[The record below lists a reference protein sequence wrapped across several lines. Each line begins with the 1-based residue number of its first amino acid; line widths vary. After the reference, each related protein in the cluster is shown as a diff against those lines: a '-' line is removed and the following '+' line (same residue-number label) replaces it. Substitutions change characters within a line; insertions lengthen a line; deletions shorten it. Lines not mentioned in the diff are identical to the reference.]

1 LKGKIVSYDSV
12 NGVGKIIIKGEGIKP
27 FNIDNWLDYD
37 ISPSVGLDV
46 EFNIEENEIID
57 ILSSESSGILIEQLN
72 EDFNYTIPE
81 NLKIQE
87 DISLN
92 YCLEEFFT
100 KFKKIAL
107 KYKDLLYITKQLPYK
122 TIKRF
127 VFTAYNNLLEIDF
140 TINDKNLVDVK
151 NSLEEIE
158 YYYNKLLNEIKNPIF
173 VILEKLVLNKQNH
186 YQKIKKKYEN
196 NKFLITDYTKNTNLL
211 EIKIEKLKKELEK
224 TNKKSKAYQQGVNL
238 LKSYKKKY
246 VDLIDMA
253 QNLKEENSNLIE
265 DIIQFENVYKEIFQK
280 FFNKEVS
287 ILLKI
292 LQKELDVLSYKFDS
306 VLWENAK
313 KSKQIQHFFRE
324 AKIEGSY
331 STKTFMKYY
340 LKNLNTDKMNTKDSE
355 LLKVFNDLNVFN
367 KSIVIYDKNRN
378 RAREIALTIENLEHD
393 SDVKI
398 YDSFKDFVLYIK
410 DNGETLDIVILEIED
425 YTESIIQKILPILKK
440 LSVKVILF
448 SETIV
453 SDEVIKQDEISKKIK
468 LLI

>member
-1 LKGKIVSYDSV
+1 MKGKIVSYDSAK
-12 NGVGKIIIKGEGIKP
+12 GVGKIIIKGEGIKT
-27 FNIDNWLDYD
+27 FNIDNWLDYNVT
-37 ISPSVGLDV
+37 PNVGLEV
-46 EFNIEENEIID
+46 EFNIENDEIVN
-57 ILSSESSGILIEQLN
+57 ILSSESSEILIEQLN
-72 EDFNYTIPE
+72 EHFTYNIPQDL
-81 NLKIQE
+81 NIQE

-107 KYKDLLYITKQLPYK
+107 KYKDLLHINKKLPYK

-140 TINDKNLVDVK
+140 SINDKNLVDVK

-158 YYYNKLLNEIKNPIF
+158 YYYDKLLNEVKNPIF
-173 VILEKLVLNKQNH
+173 VILERLVLNKQDN
-186 YQKIKKKYEN
+186 YLKIKKRYEN
-196 NKFLITDYTKNTNLL
+196 NKLLITEHTKNTNLL
-211 EIKIEKLKKELEK
+211 ELKIAQLKKDLMNM
-224 TNKKSKAYQQGVNL
+224 NKKSEEYQKSLNL
-238 LKSYKKKY
+238 LKSYKKRY

-253 QNLKEENSNLIE
+253 QNLKEENSNLIK

-287 ILLKI
+287 VLLKI

-313 KSKQIQHFFRE
+313 QSKQVQHFFKE

-340 LKNLNTDKMNTKDSE
+340 LKNLNTDKMNSKDSE
-355 LLKVFNDLNVFN
+355 LLKVFNELKVFN

-378 RAREIALTIENLEHD
+378 RAREITLIIENLEHD

-398 YDSFKDFVLYIK
+398 FDVFKDFVLYIK
-410 DNGETLDIVILEIED
+410 DNGDMVDVVILEIETH
-425 YTESIIQKILPILKK
+425 TEVLIQKVIPILNK
-440 LSVKVILF
+440 LAIKTILF
-448 SETIV
+448 SETIKK
-453 SDEVIKQDEISKKIK
+453 ENIIKEEEISKKIR